1 MLRQKIYFQSQNSKS
16 ETVRYVM
23 TWSHGLTTLHF
34 TIELTNRL
42 FLREIIIKLTMNKDK
57 ISSDQFL
64 SFLGSW

>member
-1 MLRQKIYFQSQNSKS
+1 MLRQKMYFQSQNSKR

-23 TWSHGLTTLHF
+23 TWSHGLRTLHF

-57 ISSDQFL
+57 ICSDQF
-64 SFLGSW
+64 